1 MAIFDNPKRLG
12 TIPKTAN
19 EIAMVTIQDFLS
31 QMLSMSKQ
39 GESVTPMM
47 AIDPAILVTLQQEYL
62 ARVQEIISGN
72 TAATSNDKRFSSAS
86 WQSQP
91 WSNTAAL
98 YALNREFMLKMIDS
112 VEMSASG
119 AAGTS
124 NPKAMEQASNRMK
137 FFAEQ
142 ALDAMSPSNF
152 LATNP
157 EAQEHIRA
165 TSGKSLQEGLTN
177 LMGDLQ
183 RGRMLQ
189 TDETK
194 FEVGKNL
201 AVTPGKVVFRNELM
215 ELICYTPSTKKVF
228 ERPLLMVPP
237 CINKFYILDLQP
249 ENSLVQYLVSQGHQV
264 FMVSWRNILE
274 EQGHLTWD
282 DYLESGVHAAI
293 AKVQAISKQETIN
306 ALGFCVGGTLL
317 SAGVAALAANDEH
330 PIESLTLLTTLLDF
344 SNPGILGLFIDE
356 QHCAMRDATLANGG
370 VMQGKELATT
380 FSFLRPNDLVWNY
393 VVNNYLKGET
403 PPAFDLLY
411 WNADSTNL
419 PGPMF
424 TWYLRHM
431 YLENEL
437 RIPGKLAGAGAP
449 IDLNAITCPA
459 FVYGSKEDHIVPWE
473 AAYEGTRLLGGAT
486 EFVLGASG
494 HIAGVINPAV
504 KNKRNFWRT
513 PVESTT
519 KKKSAKRK
527 TSEKPPAGEWLASA
541 QTVPGSWW
549 GHWNEWLSQFAG
561 ATIDAK
567 LISSTKAKSLGAA
580 PGDYVKQRV

>member
-1 MAIFDNPKRLG
+1 
-12 TIPKTAN
+12 
-19 EIAMVTIQDFLS
+19 MVTFQDFLS
-31 QMLSMSKQ
+31 HMMSMNKQ
-39 GESVTPMM
+39 GESVVPTM
-47 AIDPAILVTLQQEYL
+47 AIDPSTLVTLQQEYL
-62 ARVQEIISGN
+62 ARVQGIMSNAENIPSG
-72 TAATSNDKRFSSAS
+72 DKRFSSAS
-86 WQSQP
+86 WKAQP

-112 VEMSASG
+112 VEMAVPSA
-119 AAGTS
+119 T
-124 NPKAMEQASNRMK
+124 NPKALAQASSRMK

-165 TSGKSLQEGLTN
+165 TSGKSLQEGLSN

-201 AVTPGKVVFRNELM
+201 AVTPGKVVFRNELI
-215 ELICYTPSTKKVF
+215 ELICYTPSTAKVF

-264 FMVSWRNILE
+264 FMLSWRNILA
-274 EQGHLTWD
+274 EQGHLTWN

-293 AKVQAISKQETIN
+293 AKVQAITKQKTIN

-317 SAGVAALAANDEH
+317 SAGVAALAAKKQH
-330 PIESLTLLTTLLDF
+330 PIASLTLLTTLLDF

-356 QHCAMRDATLANGG
+356 QHCDMRDATLANGG

-437 RIPGKLAGAGAP
+437 RIPGKLTGAGQP
-449 IDLNAITCPA
+449 IDLSAITCPA

-473 AAYEGTRLLGGAT
+473 AAYEGTHLLGGPT

-494 HIAGVINPAV
+494 HIAGVINPAA
-504 KNKRNFWRT
+504 KNKRNFWRAPLELKT
-513 PVESTT
+513 QKRGNKAKPAT
-519 KKKSAKRK
+519 KPSA
-527 TSEKPPAGEWLASA
+527 SQWMASA
-541 QTVPGSWW
+541 ETVPGSWW
-549 GHWNEWLSQFAG
+549 GQWNTWLTKFAG
-561 ATIDAK
+561 ESINAK
-567 LISSTKAKSLGAA
+567 SIASSKAKSLGAA
-580 PGDYVKQRV
+580 PGDYVKERV

>member
-1 MAIFDNPKRLG
+1 MIAFQEFLAQIMSSGGQSTLG
-12 TIPKTAN
+12 LP
-19 EIAMVTIQDFLS
+19 IA
-31 QMLSMSKQ
+31 
-39 GESVTPMM
+39 G
-47 AIDPAILVTLQQEYL
+47 IDPTVLSKLQSDYVTKVQAIMAGQLGSV
-62 ARVQEIISGN
+62 EI
-72 TAATSNDKRFSSAS
+72 DKRFSGAT
-86 WQSQP
+86 WASQP

-98 YALNREFMLKMIDS
+98 YALNREFMLKMVDAAEVTAIGATDKKS
-112 VEMSASG
+112 SAQ
-119 AAGTS
+119 AA
-124 NPKAMEQASNRMK
+124 QRMR

-142 ALDAMSPSNF
+142 ALDAMAPSNF

-165 TSGKSLQEGLTN
+165 TSGKSLQEGLSN

-183 RGRMLQ
+183 RGRILQ
-189 TDETK
+189 TDESK

-201 AVTPGKVVFRNELM
+201 AVTPGKVVFRNELI
-215 ELICYTPSTKKVF
+215 ELLCYTPATPQVF

-249 ENSLVQYLVSQGHQV
+249 ENSLVQYLVSLGHQV
-264 FMVSWRNILE
+264 FMVSWRNIQDA
-274 EQGHLTWD
+274 QGHLTWD
-282 DYLESGVHAAI
+282 DYLQDGVQTAI
-293 AKVQAISKQETIN
+293 AKVQSITKQKTIN

-317 SAGVAALAANDEH
+317 SAGVAALAAKDEH
-330 PIESLTLLTTLLDF
+330 PLESLTLLTTLLDF
-344 SNPGILGLFIDE
+344 SNPGILGMFIDE
-356 QHCAMRDATLANGG
+356 QHCAMRDSALGQGG

-424 TWYLRHM
+424 TWYLRHL

-437 RIPGKLAGAGAP
+437 RQPGKVIGAGQP
-449 IDLNAITCPA
+449 IDLGLIQCPA

-473 AAYEGTRLLGGAT
+473 AAYEGTHLLGGPT
-486 EFVLGASG
+486 QFVLGASG

-504 KNKRNFWRT
+504 KNKRNFWRA
-513 PVESTT
+513 PSAPSLA
-519 KKKSAKRK
+519 KKSVGTRKAKK
-527 TSEKPPAGEWLASA
+527 LAPALWFEQAES
-541 QTVPGSWW
+541 VPGSWW
-549 GHWNEWLSQFAG
+549 TQWSDWLGGFSG
-561 ATIDAK
+561 KRVVSKTIPAE
-567 LISSTKAKSLGAA
+567 KAKSLGAA
-580 PGDYVKQRV
+580 PGEYVKHRA

>member
-1 MAIFDNPKRLG
+1 MQQATRRALSFRHPFTRFF
-12 TIPKTAN
+12 
-19 EIAMVTIQDFLS
+19 MVTFQDFLS
-31 QMLSMSKQ
+31 QIMSMNNQ
-39 GESVTPMM
+39 GQSPAPMA
-47 AIDPAILVTLQQEYL
+47 AIDPGTLQSLQQEYL
-62 ARVQEIISGN
+62 TRVQQVMAGKAEIPTG
-72 TAATSNDKRFSSAS
+72 DKRFSASS
-86 WQSQP
+86 WQAHP

-112 VEMSASG
+112 MEMSVPG
-119 AAGTS
+119 AVSA
-124 NPKAMEQASNRMK
+124 KAIAQASQRVR

-165 TSGKSLQEGLTN
+165 TSGKSLQEGLSN
-177 LMGDLQ
+177 LMGDMQ

-189 TDETK
+189 TDESQ
-194 FEVGKNL
+194 FEVGRNL
-201 AVTPGKVVFRNELM
+201 AVTPGKVVFRNELI
-215 ELICYTPSTKKVF
+215 ELICYAPTTVKVF

-249 ENSLVQYLVSQGHQV
+249 ENSLVQYLVAQGHQV
-264 FMVSWRNILE
+264 FMVSWRNILA

-293 AKVQAISKQETIN
+293 SKVQAITKQKTIN

-317 SAGVAALAANDEH
+317 SAGVAALAAKGEH
-330 PIESLTLLTTLLDF
+330 PIESITLLTTLLDF

-356 QHCAMRDATLANGG
+356 QHCAMRESTLAKGG

-424 TWYLRHM
+424 TWYLRNM
-431 YLENEL
+431 YLENDL
-437 RIPGKLAGAGAP
+437 RVPGKLSGAGQA
-449 IDLNAITCPA
+449 IDLRKIKCPA

-473 AAYEGTRLLGGAT
+473 AAYESVHLLGGPT

-504 KNKRNFWRT
+504 KNKRNFWSA
-513 PVESTT
+513 PAGNAPT
-519 KKKSAKRK
+519 KKAAKGKPSAKPLA
-527 TSEKPPAGEWLASA
+527 SAWLAAA

-549 GHWNEWLSQFAG
+549 GQWNSWLSKFAG
-561 ATIDAK
+561 APVA
-567 LISSTKAKSLGAA
+567 TKALSSAKVKSLGAA
-580 PGDYVKQRV
+580 PGQYVKERV

>member
-1 MAIFDNPKRLG
+1 
-12 TIPKTAN
+12 
-19 EIAMVTIQDFLS
+19 MVTFQDFLS
-31 QMLSMSKQ
+31 HMMSMNKQ
-39 GESVTPMM
+39 GDSNNPFGFAQAAGMPAM
-47 AIDPAILVTLQQEYL
+47 AIDPAVMATLQQEYL
-62 ARVQEIISGN
+62 ARVQGIM
-72 TAATSNDKRFSSAS
+72 SNSSDSLSVDKRFSSAS
-86 WQSQP
+86 WQAQP

-98 YALNREFMLKMIDS
+98 YALNREFMLKMIEAVELS
-112 VEMSASG
+112 VPG
-119 AAGTS
+119 AVE
-124 NPKAMEQASNRMK
+124 PKAISQASQRMK

-157 EAQEHIRA
+157 DAQDQIRA
-165 TSGKSLQEGLTN
+165 TSGKSLQEGLSN

-189 TDETK
+189 TDESK

-201 AVTPGKVVFRNELM
+201 AVTPGKVVFRNELI
-215 ELICYTPSTKKVF
+215 ELICYTPSTAKVF

-264 FMVSWRNILE
+264 FMVSWRNIQA

-293 AKVQAISKQETIN
+293 SKVLALTKQKTIN

-317 SAGVAALAANDEH
+317 SAGIAALAAKDEH

-344 SNPGILGLFIDE
+344 SQPGILGLFIDE

-437 RIPGKLAGAGAP
+437 RIPDKLHGAGQP
-449 IDLNAITCPA
+449 LDLGRIQCPA
-459 FVYGSKEDHIVPWE
+459 FVYASKEDHIVPWE
-473 AAYEGTRLLGGAT
+473 AAYEGTRLLGGPT

-494 HIAGVINPAV
+494 HIAGVINPAA
-504 KNKRNFWRT
+504 KNKRNFWRA
-513 PVESTT
+513 PAL
-519 KKKSAKRK
+519 KKVSKKASKIANKPSA
-527 TSEKPPAGEWLASA
+527 AQWLAEA
-541 QTVPGSWW
+541 ETVPGSWW
-549 GHWNEWLSQFAG
+549 GQWNTWLSSFAG
-561 ATIDAK
+561 NQVNAK
-567 LISSTKAKSLGAA
+567 LVAAGKVKSLGNA
-580 PGDYVKQRV
+580 PGEYVKERV

>member
-1 MAIFDNPKRLG
+1 
-12 TIPKTAN
+12 
-19 EIAMVTIQDFLS
+19 MVTLQDFLS
-31 QMLSMSKQ
+31 QMMSMNKQ
-39 GESVTPMM
+39 GESAMPMM
-47 AIDPAILVTLQQEYL
+47 AIDPSTLTTLQQEYL
-62 ARVQEIISGN
+62 ARVQAIMSGGADAPN
-72 TAATSNDKRFSSAS
+72 GDKRFSSAS
-86 WQSQP
+86 WQTQP

-112 VEMSASG
+112 VELSVPGAS
-119 AAGTS
+119 S
-124 NPKAMEQASNRMK
+124 SKAMAQASNRMK

-165 TSGKSLQEGLTN
+165 TSGKSLQEGLSN

-201 AVTPGKVVFRNELM
+201 AVTPGKVVFRNELI
-215 ELICYTPSTKKVF
+215 ELICYTPSTAKVF

-264 FMVSWRNILE
+264 FMVSWRNILA

-293 AKVQAISKQETIN
+293 AKVQAISKQKTIN

-317 SAGVAALAANDEH
+317 SAGVAALAAKEEY

-356 QHCAMRDATLANGG
+356 QHCAMRDATLGDGG

-437 RIPGKLAGAGAP
+437 RIPGKLTGAGEP
-449 IDLNAITCPA
+449 LDLSAITCPA

-473 AAYEGTRLLGGAT
+473 AAYEGTRLLGGPT

-494 HIAGVINPAV
+494 HIAGVINPAA
-504 KNKRNFWRT
+504 KNKRNFWRA
-513 PVESTT
+513 PVELAV
-519 KKKSAKRK
+519 AKRVSK
-527 TSEKPPAGEWLASA
+527 AKRAAKPSASEWLAA
-541 QTVPGSWW
+541 AETVPGSWW
-549 GHWNEWLSQFAG
+549 GQWNSWLMKFAG
-561 ATIDAK
+561 ASIDAK
-567 LISSTKAKSLGAA
+567 SMSSTKAKSLGAA
-580 PGDYVKQRV
+580 PGNYVKERV

>member
-1 MAIFDNPKRLG
+1 
-12 TIPKTAN
+12 
-19 EIAMVTIQDFLS
+19 MVTLQDFLT
-31 QMLSMSKQ
+31 QMMSMNKQ
-39 GESVTPMM
+39 GESAMPMM
-47 AIDPAILVTLQQEYL
+47 AIDPSTLATLQQEYL
-62 ARVQEIISGN
+62 ARVQVIMSGGAE
-72 TAATSNDKRFSSAS
+72 TTKSDKRFSSAT
-86 WQSQP
+86 WQTQP
-91 WSNTAAL
+91 WSSTAAL

-112 VEMSASG
+112 VETSAL
-119 AAGTS
+119 AGNT
-124 NPKAMEQASNRMK
+124 PKAMAQASSRMK

-165 TSGKSLQEGLTN
+165 TSGKSLQEGLSN

-194 FEVGKNL
+194 FEVGRNL
-201 AVTPGKVVFRNELM
+201 AVTPGKVVFRNELI
-215 ELICYTPSTKKVF
+215 ELICYTPSTAKVF

-264 FMVSWRNILE
+264 FMVSWRNILA

-293 AKVQAISKQETIN
+293 SKVRSISKQKTIN

-317 SAGVAALAANDEH
+317 SAGVAALAAKNEY

-356 QHCAMRDATLANGG
+356 QHCAMRDATLGEGG

-437 RIPGKLAGAGAP
+437 RVPGKLTGAGEP
-449 IDLNAITCPA
+449 IDLSSITCPA

-473 AAYEGTRLLGGAT
+473 AAFECTRLLGGPT

-494 HIAGVINPAV
+494 HIAGVINPAA
-504 KNKRNFWRT
+504 KNKRNFWRA
-513 PVESTT
+513 PFELALVKRAT
-519 KKKSAKRK
+519 KAKRATK
-527 TSEKPPAGEWLASA
+527 QSASDWLSTAE
-541 QTVPGSWW
+541 TVPGSWW
-549 GHWNEWLSQFAG
+549 GQWNGWLSKFAG
-561 ATIDAK
+561 ASVDAK
-567 LISSTKAKSLGAA
+567 SLSSSKTKSLGAA
-580 PGDYVKQRV
+580 PGEYVKERV